1 MSDYYVFTSRRNEL
15 RNAWYWEIRRHS
27 APMGVLVTEGGMP
40 SEQAAVIAGQRA
52 LDEFLA
58 ALDEE
63 ERRVRQQ
70 DQPGPP
76 PRHWPAAG

>member
-1 MSDYYVFTSRRNEL
+1 
-15 RNAWYWEIRRHS
+15 
-27 APMGVLVTEGGMP
+27 MGVLVTEGGMP

-58 ALDEE
+58 ALDKE

-76 PRHWPAAG
+76 PRHWRAAG